1 MYLAMNHFRV
11 APDRADEFEA
21 IWRERDTFL
30 DEVPGFRSFH
40 MLRGP
45 REEPGEDGKAAAV
58 LYASHTVWES
68 EEAFLAWTQSEA
80 FRKAHAQGRL
90 PAGVIAGPPKLYG
103 WTAFL
108 SK

>member
-11 APDRADEFEA
+11 APDRAADFEA
-21 IWRERDTFL
+21 AWRQRETFL
-30 DEVPGFRSFH
+30 DEVPGFVSFH

-45 REEPGEDGKAAAV
+45 EEDGAV
-58 LYASHTVWES
+58 LYASHTVWDS
-68 EEAFLAWTQSEA
+68 EDAFVAWTKSEA

-90 PAGVIAGPPKLYG
+90 PAGVTSGPPKLYG

-108 SK
+108 NR

>member
-11 APDRADEFEA
+11 TPDRAADFETA
-21 IWRERDTFL
+21 WRERETFL
-30 DEVPGFRSFH
+30 DEVPGFVSFH

-45 REEPGEDGKAAAV
+45 EEDGAV
-58 LYASHTVWES
+58 LYASHTVWDS
-68 EEAFLAWTQSEA
+68 EDAFVAWTKSEA

-90 PAGVIAGPPKLYG
+90 PSGVTNGPPKLYG

-108 SK
+108 DR